1 MIDSRRQA
9 GAGLWGDRTLHLKQ
23 AAQRR
28 QPPTSRH
35 TNRQAA
41 PIALRDGRY
50 AASLI
55 KSRAFRRPVP
65 ALSRPAFGP
74 WEMPRACPASSR
86 QPSRRRFHEHACS
99 NQPVDTR
106 TPFTG
111 PDSMSKQPSLSY
123 KDAGVDIDAGEALV
137 ERIRAWPNA
146 PHDLRYWAAWAASAP
161 CAKSRQ
167 ATSSPCW
174 SPVPT
179 ASVPN
184 ASGAEP
190 EQA

>member
-28 QPPTSRH
+28 QPPTSQTH

-74 WEMPRACPASSR
+74 GKCQRACPASSR
-86 QPSRRRFHEHACS
+86 QPSRRRRFHEHACS

-137 ERIRAWPNA
+137 ERIKGVAKRTARP
-146 PHDLRYWAAWAASAP
+146 DWAAWAASAP

-174 SPVPT
+174 SPAPT

-184 ASGAEP
+184 CVWR
-190 EQA
+190 